1 VTHATPR
8 TTAVA
13 RVTEEQFVIPD
24 WPVPPGI
31 RAYTS
36 TRLGGISRSP
46 YAGLNL
52 AFHVGDVPG
61 YVRENRKRLRQ
72 RLQLPDEPLW
82 LRQVHG
88 TCVVDSVHAP
98 PESEADGSFA
108 TRPGIVC
115 AVLTADC
122 LPLLLCDRQG
132 TRIAAVHAGWRGL
145 CGGVIE
151 SAIDA
156 LQVPG
161 DKLLAWLGP
170 AIGPSAFEVGPEVRS
185 AFLAHDPRAASA
197 FSPSPAGRW
206 HADIYELARYRLHAR
221 GVAAVHGGGMCTF
234 AEGGRFYSY
243 RRDRTTGRM
252 ASVIWMERPA
262 CQREGP
268 WSP

>member
-1 VTHATPR
+1 MTYGTPR
-8 TTAVA
+8 PTTVS
-13 RVTEEQFVIPD
+13 RLTEEQFVIPD
-24 WPVPPGI
+24 WPAPPGI

-52 AFHVGDVPG
+52 ASHVGDASEH
-61 YVRENRKRLRQ
+61 VRENRARLRQ

-88 TCVVDSVHAP
+88 TCVVDGGHAP
-98 PESEADGSFA
+98 PEAEADGSFA

-132 TRIAAVHAGWRGL
+132 THIAAVHAGWRGL
-145 CGGVIE
+145 RAGVIE

-161 DKLLAWLGP
+161 ENLLAWLGP
-170 AIGPSAFEVGPEVRS
+170 AIGPSAFEVGSEVRE
-185 AFLAHDPRAASA
+185 AFLAHDPRAVRA

-206 HADIYELARYRLHAR
+206 YADIYALARHRLHAR
-221 GVAAVHGGGMCTF
+221 GVQAVHGGGKCTVTDE
-234 AEGGRFYSY
+234 ARFYSY
-243 RRDRTTGRM
+243 RRDKITGRM
-252 ASVIWMERPA
+252 ASLIWMESQAPR
-262 CQREGP
+262 REGP